1 VKRSRRCLTA
11 SERAVVLA
19 VLETGSEKAAADRL
33 GRSPSTIKNHLANA
47 RSKAGV
53 DTTAQL
59 AWFLAREKHRPIGPA

>member
-1 VKRSRRCLTA
+1 MRRSRRGITA
-11 SERAVVLA
+11 AERAVVLA
-19 VLETGSEKAAADRL
+19 VLETGSEKAAAERL

-59 AWFLAREKHRPIGPA
+59 VWFLAREKT

>member
-1 VKRSRRCLTA
+1 MRHSRRRCITA
-11 SERAVVLA
+11 SERAVLMA
-19 VLETGSEKAAADRL
+19 VLETGSEKGAADRL

-59 AWFLAREKHRPIGPA
+59 VWFLARDLPRP